1 LIYLREEIFYKNLE
15 EEIVPERRM
24 SVAQFIATASSGPP
38 VRAGQIK
45 VSRETSFSFLTQSK
59 QNFVCKAER
68 RIVLDPLHLARCKV
82 SNRCIPFLCRKKW
95 RQSVNSIRLS
105 CQFFFLMEEISI
117 NVKGHLANERTFLHW
132 LSLCMILGA
141 LSISLLNFSKSLF
154 ISTLFASI
162 ATIFMFY
169 ALYQFKTR
177 ATKLNLDKNSV
188 QSRGL
193 FFEDIN
199 GTFCFLTVVFLALGA
214 NLVIKIV

>member
-1 LIYLREEIFYKNLE
+1 
-15 EEIVPERRM
+15 
-24 SVAQFIATASSGPP
+24 
-38 VRAGQIK
+38 
-45 VSRETSFSFLTQSK
+45 
-59 QNFVCKAER
+59 
-68 RIVLDPLHLARCKV
+68 
-82 SNRCIPFLCRKKW
+82 
-95 RQSVNSIRLS
+95 
-105 CQFFFLMEEISI
+105 
-117 NVKGHLANERTFLHW
+117 
-132 LSLCMILGA
+132 
-141 LSISLLNFSKSLF
+141 LNFSKSLF